1 MTERLIEISGLRYRY
16 DDGTVALR
24 GVDFTLEAG
33 ETVILFGANGSGK
46 TTFLLHLNAL
56 LRGDGEVR
64 VCGLAAEPS
73 NIREIRRKVGMVFQ
87 DADEQLF
94 MPSVLDDIAF
104 APINQGTPPETALE
118 EAKALL
124 EQVGLEGRGQR
135 VPYHLSSGE
144 KRRAAIA
151 GVLAMRPEI
160 LVLDEPTTFLDPPGQ
175 RSLVELLNSLSQAKV
190 IATHDVGFAERIGS
204 RAVFFENGAIA
215 CSGPVMEI
223 ARQYNWTGGTLPV

>member
-1 MTERLIEISGLRYRY
+1 MPEPLIEIRRLNYRY
-16 DDGTVALR
+16 EDGTVALR
-24 GVDFTLEAG
+24 GVDFQLEAK

-56 LRGDGEVR
+56 LVGEGDVR
-64 VCGLAAEPS
+64 VCGLVPRPE
-73 NIREIRRKVGMVFQ
+73 NVREIRRKVGMVFQ

-94 MPSVLDDIAF
+94 MPTVLEDIAF
-104 APINQGTPPETALE
+104 APINQGMPPEAAL
-118 EAKALL
+118 AQASALL
-124 EQVGLEGRGQR
+124 IQVGLEGRGQR

-175 RSLVELLNSLSQAKV
+175 RALIALLNSLSQAKV
-190 IATHDVGFAERIGS
+190 IATHDVSFAQQIGT
-204 RAVFFENGAIA
+204 RAVFFDNGAIVD
-215 CSGPVMEI
+215 SGPVAEI
-223 ARQYNWTGGTLPV
+223 AHKYQWTGV

>member
-1 MTERLIEISGLRYRY
+1 MPERLIEIRRLSYRY
-16 DDGTVALR
+16 EDGTVALR
-24 GVDFTLEAG
+24 GVDFTLEAK

-56 LRGDGEVR
+56 LVGEGEVR
-64 VCGLAAEPS
+64 VCGLAPKPE
-73 NIREIRRKVGMVFQ
+73 NVREIRRKVGMVFQ

-94 MPSVLDDIAF
+94 MPTVLEDIAF

-118 EAKALL
+118 EASSLL
-124 EQVGLEGRGQR
+124 IQVGLEGRGQR

-175 RSLVELLNSLSQAKV
+175 RALIALLNSLSQAKV
-190 IATHDVGFAERIGS
+190 IATHDVSFAQQIGT
-204 RAVFFENGAIA
+204 RAVFFDNGAIVD
-215 CSGPVMEI
+215 SGPVTEI
-223 ARQYNWTGGTLPV
+223 AHKYQWTGV